1 MRWLVLWGVG
11 LLTLQV
17 TLGQAPGL
25 KTDKEKLSYAMGMD
39 LGKQLRLQSVEIDA
53 ELFKQGLRDALSGAK
68 TLMTEQ
74 EVRAAIA
81 GLQAGLKEKQTAL
94 QNEQLLAMKQL
105 AEKNQ
110 KEGEAFLAQNKT
122 KEGVVTLPSGLQY
135 RVLRTGDG
143 KKPSLSDTVVCHYRG
158 TTVDGKE
165 IDNSYKRDK
174 PQILPVTDAIK
185 GWTEALVLMPVG
197 SKWQLF
203 IPPSLAYG
211 ARGAS
216 GSVGPNTTLIFELE
230 LLSIQAKP

>member
-1 MRWLVLWGVG
+1 M
-11 LLTLQV
+11 
-17 TLGQAPGL
+17 
-25 KTDKEKLSYAMGMD
+25 
-39 LGKQLRLQSVEIDA
+39 
-53 ELFKQGLRDALSGAK
+53 
-68 TLMTEQ
+68 
-74 EVRAAIA
+74 
-81 GLQAGLKEKQTAL
+81 QAGLKEKQTAL
-94 QNEQLLAMKQL
+94 QNEQMLATKKL

-135 RVLRTGDG
+135 QVLRTGDG

-174 PQILPVTDAIK
+174 PQTLPVTDAIK

-216 GSVGPNTTLIFELE
+216 GSVGPNATLIFELE

>member
-1 MRWLVLWGVG
+1 MRWLALWGIG

-17 TLGQAPGL
+17 TVGQTPSL

-39 LGKQLRLQSVEIDA
+39 LGRQLRLQSVDIEP
-53 ELFKQGLRDALSGAK
+53 ELFRQGLRDALSGGK
-68 TLMTEQ
+68 TLLTEE

-81 GLQAGLKEKQTAL
+81 GLQAGLQKKQAAL
-94 QNEQLLAMKQL
+94 QNEQKLAMKAL

-135 RVLRTGDG
+135 KILRAGDG
-143 KKPSLSDTVVCHYRG
+143 KKPSLSDTVVCHYRA
-158 TTVDGKE
+158 TTLDGKE
-165 IDNSYKRDK
+165 VDSSYKRDK
-174 PQILPVTDAIK
+174 PQAVPVTDFNK

-203 IPPSLAYG
+203 IPPGLAYG
-211 ARGAS
+211 AQGAS
-216 GSVGPNTTLIFELE
+216 GVVGPNATLIFELE
-230 LLSIQAKP
+230 LLSIQSKP

>member
-1 MRWLVLWGVG
+1 MRWLALCGIG

-17 TLGQAPGL
+17 TVGQTPSL

-39 LGKQLRLQSVEIDA
+39 LGRQLRLQSVDIEP
-53 ELFKQGLRDALSGAK
+53 ELFKQGLRDALSGGK
-68 TLMTEQ
+68 TLLTEQ

-94 QNEQLLAMKQL
+94 QNEQMLATKKL

-135 RVLRTGDG
+135 KILRAGEG
-143 KKPSLSDTVVCHYRG
+143 KKPSLSDTVVCHYLG
-158 TTVDGKE
+158 TTIDGKE
-165 IDNSYKRDK
+165 VDNSYKRGK
-174 PQILPVTDAIK
+174 PQAVPVTDVIK

-203 IPPSLAYG
+203 VPPGLAYG

-216 GSVGPNTTLIFELE
+216 GSVGPNVTLIFELE
-230 LLSIQAKP
+230 LLSIQSKP